1 MSEKQTIK
9 IHGREYETVAS
20 RLRRWREKFPVP
32 DNAYCLETRIV
43 ELTDDRVVV
52 QALIKTPDGIIVGS
66 GLAEEYRDTSQIN
79 KTSALE
85 NCETSAIGRALASIG
100 FLSGEYA
107 SANEVIGAMQKQET
121 SLQPQKSTYSQPQ
134 FNLVCK
140 LLAEIAPQYINHDL
154 ESHTV
159 HQLATTLLADAD
171 KNKASKVITRLKEV
185 KEALATPQEKLTAEQ
200 EKHMGGFGE
209 WLMGEL
215 GKMEKGK

>member
-52 QALIKTPDGIIVGS
+52 QALIKTPEGVVVGS
-66 GLAEEYRDTSQIN
+66 GLAEEYRDASQIN

-121 SLQPQKSTYSQPQ
+121 LSQPQKSTYSQPQ

-140 LLAEIAPQYINHDL
+140 LIAEVAPEYINHDL
-154 ESHTV
+154 EAETV
-159 HQLATTLLADAD
+159 HQLATILLADAD

-185 KEALATPQEKLTAEQ
+185 KEALATQDKLTAEQ
-200 EKHMGGFGE
+200 EKKMGDFGE
-209 WLMGEL
+209 WLMSEL